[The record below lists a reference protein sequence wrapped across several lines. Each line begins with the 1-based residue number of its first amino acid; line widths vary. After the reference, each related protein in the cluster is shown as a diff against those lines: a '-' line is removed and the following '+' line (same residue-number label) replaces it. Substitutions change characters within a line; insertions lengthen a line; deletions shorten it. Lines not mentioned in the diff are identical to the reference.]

1 MPESISLDLNRGRAS
16 FPVQMLYSGRTSI
29 DYTGLVAPF
38 GASGTVSQDP
48 DQTFGFNEAGLG
60 THFFVIPEGTK
71 VARFS
76 LIDALVAQ
84 EGADLDLYIY
94 SCVGGLCSQEAVSFN
109 SGSNEDIILTNP
121 APADFYIA
129 WVHGWSLAG
138 AETTDYTMLG
148 WIADQAESTTRV
160 SGSSR
165 AIDGRFNN
173 IRITTR
179 GLDPNLYMG
188 AVTFYNEDGTPQG
201 TTVLE
206 VVQP

>member
-1 MPESISLDLNRGRAS
+1 M
-16 FPVQMLYSGRTSI
+16 
-29 DYTGLVAPF
+29 
-38 GASGTVSQDP
+38 
-48 DQTFGFNEAGLG
+48 
-60 THFFVIPEGTK
+60 
-71 VARFS
+71 
-76 LIDALVAQ
+76 
-84 EGADLDLYIY
+84 
-94 SCVGGLCSQEAVSFN
+94 
-109 SGSNEDIILTNP
+109 TNP

-179 GLDPNLYMG
+179 GLRS
-188 AVTFYNEDGTPQG
+188 
-201 TTVLE
+201 
-206 VVQP
+206 